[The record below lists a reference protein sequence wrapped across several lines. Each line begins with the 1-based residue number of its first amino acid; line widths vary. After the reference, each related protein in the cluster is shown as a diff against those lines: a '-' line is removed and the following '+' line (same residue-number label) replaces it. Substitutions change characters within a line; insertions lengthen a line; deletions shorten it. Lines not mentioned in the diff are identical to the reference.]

1 MRSGAVIQAR
11 DKVGNSLAID
21 QMVKVVSGQNKG
33 TIGPIR
39 HYDRN
44 YLFLWNREFV
54 QSNGIFVESCRN
66 VEILGRDFVKGD
78 PDKAIASQNKIV
90 RDPLVGKVVIIN
102 GGIYK
107 GHRGRVCYG
116 NDKTV
121 TVELS
126 TVCKK
131 IPIDKALVQAVN
143 PEESQKGQGDGHGGG
158 RSVYDGNRSMYGGA
172 TAYDGGKTPMINP
185 TTDNYYPQ
193 SQWGGGAL
201 NDYGNDGQDNQ

>member
-1 MRSGAVIQAR
+1 M
-11 DKVGNSLAID
+11 AID
-21 QMVKVVSGQNKG
+21 QMVKVVSGPNKG

-78 PDKAIASQNKIV
+78 PDTNKAIASQNKIV
-90 RDPLVGKVVIIN
+90 RDPLVGKVVIIK

-143 PEESQKGQGDGHGGG
+143 PEESTK
-158 RSVYDGNRSMYGGA
+158 
-172 TAYDGGKTPMINP
+172 
-185 TTDNYYPQ
+185 
-193 SQWGGGAL
+193 
-201 NDYGNDGQDNQ
+201 